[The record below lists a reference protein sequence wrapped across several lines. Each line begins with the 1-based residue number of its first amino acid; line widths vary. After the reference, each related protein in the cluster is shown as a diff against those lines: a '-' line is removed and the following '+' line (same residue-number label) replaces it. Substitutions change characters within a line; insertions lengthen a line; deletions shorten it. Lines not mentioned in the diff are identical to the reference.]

1 MLHRNNCDADSRT
14 HRTRTK
20 EIFMLPGKTAF
31 LVLTITSLIVAAL
44 IMFGSLHHALGN
56 IEPF

>member
-1 MLHRNNCDADSRT
+1 MLHRNNCGVVSRT
-14 HRTRTK
+14 HRTCAK

-31 LVLTITSLIVAAL
+31 LVLSITSLVVAAL